1 MPDNSSNSG
10 QPLLD
15 PIERSSE
22 ILFGLIMVLTF
33 TGSLRV
39 TGADHDSVSRMLL
52 AALGCN
58 FAWGVI
64 DAVMYLLSTFSQRG
78 HNLILLR
85 QVQAADPVSGRQ
97 LLSDA
102 LSSDLAAV
110 VTDAEVEAIRHRF
123 TELPTPQSHA
133 RLYSSDYHAALR
145 VFLLVF
151 LSTFPVVLPFLF
163 LKQPR
168 LALRVSNLVAI
179 VMLFLTGWAYGK
191 YAGYRPWRVGL
202 WMVLIGLAMVALTIA
217 LGG

>member
-1 MPDNSSNSG
+1 MADGTSSSG
-10 QPLLD
+10 YLLD

-39 TGADHDSVSRMLL
+39 TGGDRDSVGRMLL

-58 FAWGVI
+58 LAWGII
-64 DAVMYLLSTFSQRG
+64 DAVMYLMGTLSQRG
-78 HNLILLR
+78 HNLQLLR
-85 QVQAADPVSGRQ
+85 QVQTAAPDKGRA
-97 LLSDA
+97 LLNDA
-102 LSSDLAAV
+102 MSPDLASAL
-110 VTDAEVEAIRHRF
+110 TQDEVEAIRLRF
-123 TELPTPQSHA
+123 LQLPDPPRHA
-133 RLYSSDYHAALR
+133 RLHASDYHAAIR

-163 LKQPR
+163 FSRAR
-168 LALRVSNLVAI
+168 LALRVSNAAAI

-191 YAGYRPWRVGL
+191 YAGYRPWHVGSV
-202 WMVLIGLAMVALTIA
+202 MVVIGLALVALTIA